1 MINIDLTNTDFDI
14 AKDKEHTTQYL
25 TDLNNQTPFSV
36 LDNTYTEHLRA
47 VLNYSPILTV
57 RKPFTG
63 CEVVVTDPED
73 TPKTDEWVG
82 TYLGITG
89 YPYDGTLNVSGN
101 QVLGKYEH
109 REHLEIDRTHYYTHY
124 VFSVPSTTNT
134 AKTSVSYSIGAFDID
149 IDIAMLDTD
158 IHKDGVKLTKE
169 VLEQGITVTFLPP
182 TLDTEKVV
190 YDFTI
195 GSNDSHFYGNK
206 YIYTFPDTDY
216 YASKFKLIKENMT
229 VNGVFLADDTAIQNL
244 TIPDTRVVNGYLV
257 ADRPVNINV
266 ILHNDYVINSIESPI
281 YVSDTYGENTFP
293 YTETFTLKLIPTT
306 KVIYT

>member
-57 RKPFTG
+57 RKPFMG
-63 CEVVVTDPED
+63 CEVVVTDPEE

-89 YPYDGTLNVSGN
+89 YPFEGTLDVSGN
-101 QVLGKYEH
+101 QVLGEYEH
-109 REHLEIDRTHYYTHY
+109 YERLEDERIHYYTHY

-134 AKTSVSYSIGAFDID
+134 AKTSARYSISEFEVLIG
-149 IDIAMLDTD
+149 MLDTD
-158 IHKDGVKLTKE
+158 IHKDGVKLTLE
-169 VLEQGITVTFLPP
+169 VLKQGITVTFLPP

-195 GSNDSHFYGNK
+195 GSDSSNQDGNM
-206 YIYTFPDTDY
+206 YIYNFPDTDY

-266 ILHNDYVINSIESPI
+266 ILHNDYFIDSIESPI
-281 YVSDTYGENTFP
+281 YYSDAHGENTLP
-293 YTETFTLKLIPTT
+293 YMETFTLKLIPTT
-306 KVIYT
+306 KDTYI

>member
-57 RKPFTG
+57 RKPFMG
-63 CEVVVTDPED
+63 CEVVVTEPEE
-73 TPKTDEWVG
+73 TPKIDGWVG

-89 YPYDGTLNVSGN
+89 YPFEGTLDVSGN
-101 QVLGKYEH
+101 QVLGEYEH
-109 REHLEIDRTHYYTHY
+109 YERLEDERIHYYTHY

-134 AKTSVSYSIGAFDID
+134 AKTSARYSISEFEVLIG
-149 IDIAMLDTD
+149 MLDTD
-158 IHKDGVKLTKE
+158 IHKDGVKLTLE
-169 VLEQGITVTFLPP
+169 VLKQGITVTFLPP

-195 GSNDSHFYGNK
+195 GSTSRYYYGNK
-206 YIYTFPDTDY
+206 YIYNFPDTDY
-216 YASKFKLIKENMT
+216 YASKFKLIKGNMT

-266 ILHNDYVINSIESPI
+266 ILHNDYFINIIESPI
-281 YVSDTYGENTFP
+281 YYSDNYGESTLP
-293 YTETFTLKLIPTT
+293 YTETFTFKLIPTT
-306 KVIYT
+306 KEI

>member
-57 RKPFTG
+57 RKPFMG
-63 CEVVVTDPED
+63 CEVVVTDPKEP
-73 TPKTDEWVG
+73 PKTGEWVG

-89 YPYDGTLNVSGN
+89 YPFEGTLNVSGN

-109 REHLEIDRTHYYTHY
+109 REHLEEGRYHYYTHY
-124 VFSVPSTTNT
+124 DFSVPSTTHP
-134 AKTSVSYSIGAFDID
+134 AKTSASYSIGEFEVLIG
-149 IDIAMLDTD
+149 MLDTD
-158 IHKDGVKLTKE
+158 IHKDGVKLTLE
-169 VLEQGITVTFLPP
+169 VLQQGITVTFLPP

-195 GSNDSHFYGNK
+195 GSDSSSYYYGNK
-206 YIYTFPDTDY
+206 YIYTFPDTYY
-216 YASKFKLIKENMT
+216 YASKFKLIKGNMT

-266 ILHNDYVINSIESPI
+266 ILHNDYFINSIESPI
-281 YVSDTYGENTFP
+281 YSSDVYGENTLP

-306 KVIYT
+306 KDIYK